1 MYRINP
7 DYQNIQINLNSDDD
21 AVHSSE
27 LQSDSDLFFNSIEQL
42 LFLLIIMTRNGL
54 TKLLHLTYTLH
65 TLSSPTNT
73 GGKHNTAK
81 RSNGIANSEHCWQRV
96 LDSTVN
102 ECDGAAQVCSRQ
114 ENK

>member
-27 LQSDSDLFFNSIEQL
+27 LQSDSGYTSDLFFNSIEQL

-54 TKLLHLTYTLH
+54 SKLFTFTLYTHFLHPQTLAA
-65 TLSSPTNT
+65 NT
-73 GGKHNTAK
+73 TQPSVAT
-81 RSNGIANSEHCWQRV
+81 E
-96 LDSTVN
+96 
-102 ECDGAAQVCSRQ
+102 
-114 ENK
+114 

>member
-54 TKLLHLTYTLH
+54 SKLFTFTLYTHFLHPQTLAA
-65 TLSSPTNT
+65 NT
-73 GGKHNTAK
+73 TQPSVAT
-81 RSNGIANSEHCWQRV
+81 E
-96 LDSTVN
+96 
-102 ECDGAAQVCSRQ
+102 
-114 ENK
+114 